1 MVRGS
6 GHQCFAL
13 LHRIMSSHQKI
24 GQKRGRA
31 STNRPRIVLLLDLD
45 CFYAQCETVRL
56 GLDKALPLCLLQ
68 WNSALAVN
76 YPARAF
82 GIKRGDGF
90 HEISKKSRSQCVSLH
105 LPVISVEYITASSAA
120 APAAAAAQDGDGD
133 HHAGNSAA
141 GEEEMAGG
149 GNSDLVRSYNAT
161 YNLPAETRAELFR
174 KEKNVMR
181 HPHEGK
187 ASLERYRLASAR
199 IFSVITEALTANVGK
214 GNYTLERAS
223 IDEIFLDVSDHCYN
237 SAVPA
242 WKEDEIDGLADAANK
257 ETVVFG
263 SNTKQ
268 TIGEYGS
275 NGVGGNDGDDD
286 DEEEVDALRRGCV
299 VARGVRTAVFDAL
312 GFTMSAGISI
322 NKTVAKLGASYG
334 KPDGQAVVFPELIPK
349 LMEETTIRKCRN
361 MGGKVGKAVLSLLP
375 EDEDRM
381 GSIARLLSINDLAQ
395 KLGRETAQ
403 RVFNVARGVD
413 KEAVQET
420 KGALTKS
427 ITAFKSF
434 GAAYLEGM
442 DKWTRLL
449 ATDVVAR
456 VEQDSKR
463 NERYPKSCN
472 IQYIFSSGNER
483 TTRNAR
489 IPFPKA
495 SDREQR
501 LEQLVSKVTDTLAKR
516 DDFPIHRLGLSAIDF
531 EVQSCNGAIDA
542 FFAKQAS
549 PKSKKSRGDGDG
561 EDEVGKNTT
570 LKKAV
575 AQSFTNTN
583 EEAPTSK
590 IASPNTEAV
599 SSSHDADLEYA
610 RRLQAT
616 LNESASAPRSEDF
629 QQPQREPKSSDD
641 PDLEY
646 ARRLQASFDTEE
658 RMLSALDRSGG
669 GGSKSGRGSSRAGS
683 GCNGGAKGTKRQKP
697 STSSGLRK
705 NGNGGGSLAAP
716 SSKMKIKNFFSVKK
730 KK

>member
-1 MVRGS
+1 MPT
-6 GHQCFAL
+6 
-13 LHRIMSSHQKI
+13 HQKI
-24 GQKRGRA
+24 GQKRGRT
-31 STNRPRIVLLLDLD
+31 SRPRIVLLLDLD

-56 GLDKALPLCLLQ
+56 GLDKSLPLCLLQ

-90 HEISKKSRSQCVSLH
+90 DEISKKSQGQCVSLH
-105 LPVISVEYITASSAA
+105 LPVISVEDITASTAA
-120 APAAAAAQDGDGD
+120 APATAAAQDGDGD
-133 HHAGNSAA
+133 HHAG
-141 GEEEMAGG
+141 EEELAGG
-149 GNSDLVRSYNAT
+149 GNSELVQSYNAT

-199 IFSVITEALTANVGK
+199 IFSAITEALIANVGK
-214 GNYTLERAS
+214 GNFVLERAS

-237 SAVPA
+237 AAVPA
-242 WKEDEIDGLADAANK
+242 WKEDEIEGLADAANK

-268 TIGEYGS
+268 TIGECGS
-275 NGVGGNDGDDD
+275 NGVGDNDGDDD
-286 DEEEVDALRRGCV
+286 DEEEAAALRRGCI
-299 VARGVRTAVFDAL
+299 VARGVRSAVFSSL
-312 GFTMSAGISI
+312 GFTMSAGVSI

-334 KPDGQAVVFPELIPK
+334 KSDGQAVVFPELIPK
-349 LMEETTIRKCRN
+349 LMEETPIRKCRN
-361 MGGKVGKAVLSLLP
+361 MGGKVGKAALSLLP

-413 KEAVQET
+413 NEAVQET

-427 ITAFKSF
+427 IMAFKSF
-434 GAAYLEGM
+434 GATYLEGL

-472 IQYIFSSGNER
+472 IQYIFSSGLGGNER
-483 TTRNAR
+483 STRSAR

-495 SDREQR
+495 SDRDQR

-516 DDFPIHRLGLSAIDF
+516 GDFPIHRLGLSAIDF
-531 EVQSCNGAIDA
+531 EVQSRNGAIDA

-549 PKSKKSRGDGDG
+549 PKSKKIRSEG
-561 EDEVGKNTT
+561 EVDKNVA
-570 LKKAV
+570 LKKAMT
-575 AQSFTNTN
+575 QFSTSTTN

-590 IASPNTEAV
+590 IVSPKTEAV
-599 SSSHDADLEYA
+599 PSSHDADLEYA

-629 QQPQREPKSSDD
+629 QQSQREPKSSED

-658 RMLSALDRSGG
+658 RMLSALDRSGCSG
-669 GGSKSGRGSSRAGS
+669 GGGGKSGHGSSSRAGS
-683 GCNGGAKGTKRQKP
+683 GSNGGAKGTKRQKP
-697 STSSGLRK
+697 SSSSG
-705 NGNGGGSLAAP
+705 SVAAP
-716 SSKMKIKNFFSVKK
+716 PSKMKIDNFFFVKK
-730 KK
+730 KN

>member
-1 MVRGS
+1 
-6 GHQCFAL
+6 
-13 LHRIMSSHQKI
+13 MSSHHKI
-24 GQKRGRA
+24 GQKRGRT
-31 STNRPRIVLLLDLD
+31 SRPRIVLLLDLD

-56 GLDKALPLCLLQ
+56 GLDKSLPLCLLQ

-76 YPARAF
+76 YPARAY

-90 HEISKKSRSQCVSLH
+90 DEISKKSQGQCVSLH
-105 LPVISVEYITASSAA
+105 LPVISMEDITASTAA
-120 APAAAAAQDGDGD
+120 APAAAAAAQDGDGG
-133 HHAGNSAA
+133 HHAG
-141 GEEEMAGG
+141 EEDLAGG
-149 GNSDLVRSYNAT
+149 GISELVQSYNAT
-161 YNLPAETRAELFR
+161 YNLPAETRAELFQ

-214 GNYTLERAS
+214 GKFVLERAS

-237 SAVPA
+237 AAVPA
-242 WKEDEIDGLADAANK
+242 WKEDEIEGLTDLTDATSK

-275 NGVGGNDGDDD
+275 NGDGGDHDDDDD
-286 DEEEVDALRRGCV
+286 DEASALRRGCI
-299 VARGVRTAVFDAL
+299 VAKGVRSAVFSSL
-312 GFTMSAGISI
+312 GFTMSAGVAI
-322 NKTVAKLGASYG
+322 NKTIAKLGATYG

-349 LMEETTIRKCRN
+349 LMEETPIRKCRN

-375 EDEDRM
+375 KDEDRM

-395 KLGRETAQ
+395 KLGRETSQ
-403 RVFNVARGVD
+403 RVFNVARGID
-413 KEAVQET
+413 GEAVQET

-463 NERYPKSCN
+463 NQRYPKSCN
-472 IQYIFSSGNER
+472 IQYTFSSGLGGNER
-483 TTRNAR
+483 TTRSAR

-495 SDREQR
+495 SETEQR
-501 LEQLVSKVTDTLAKR
+501 LEQLISKVTDALAKR

-531 EVQSCNGAIDA
+531 EAQSRNGAIDA

-549 PKSKKSRGDGDG
+549 PKSKKRRS
-561 EDEVGKNTT
+561 EDAQADKITAV
-570 LKKAV
+570 KKV
-575 AQSFTNTN
+575 STQSSTSIN
-583 EEAPTSK
+583 EEAPTTEV
-590 IASPNTEAV
+590 ASPKSEAV
-599 SSSHDADLEYA
+599 SFSYDADLEYA

-616 LNESASAPRSEDF
+616 LKEPASIAPRSEDS
-629 QQPQREPKSSDD
+629 QQPQRESKSSED

-658 RMLSALDRSGG
+658 RMLSALDRSGN
-669 GGSKSGRGSSRAGS
+669 GS
-683 GCNGGAKGTKRQKP
+683 GGNGGAKGTKRQKP
-697 STSSGLRK
+697 SSFSGLRK
-705 NGNGGGSLAAP
+705 NGNGGDSVVAAP
-716 SSKMKIKNFFSVKK
+716 SSKMKIDNFFSVKK